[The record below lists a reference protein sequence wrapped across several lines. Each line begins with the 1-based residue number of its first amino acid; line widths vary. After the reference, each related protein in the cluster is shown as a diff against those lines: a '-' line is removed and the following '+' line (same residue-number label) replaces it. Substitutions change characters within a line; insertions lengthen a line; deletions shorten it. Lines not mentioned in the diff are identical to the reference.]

1 MGKNDGEDSSQ
12 SEHGNWN
19 VASDYAK
26 LKIMKHLEDS
36 DRYEIIALF
45 GHYNLLDE
53 LMIDI
58 DSDTLKIHGLRR
70 LVISLIMLINNSLF
84 AVKSKKRKKGEKK
97 PIKTKDMS
105 DRELLEFYKEELK
118 KIKKIIPNLYRYKV
132 NQINKTRLLKL
143 DVEKYQK
150 TLDYVIEVKSKINEP
165 LNKYDLIFAYK
176 EEFDSD
182 KAKEQMK
189 REMSSKG

>member
-1 MGKNDGEDSSQ
+1 MAKGDDEDSSQ

-36 DRYEIIALF
+36 DKYEIIALF

-58 DSDTLKIHGLRR
+58 DSDTLKIHGFRR

-84 AVKSKKRKKGEKK
+84 AVKKKKSKKGQKK
-97 PIKTKDMS
+97 T
-105 DRELLEFYKEELK
+105 DREVLEYYKEELK
-118 KIKKIIPNLYRYKV
+118 KIKKIIPKLYRYKV
-132 NQINKTRLLKL
+132 NQVNKTRLLKL
-143 DVEKYQK
+143 DVEKFQK

-189 REMSSKG
+189 KEMSSKG